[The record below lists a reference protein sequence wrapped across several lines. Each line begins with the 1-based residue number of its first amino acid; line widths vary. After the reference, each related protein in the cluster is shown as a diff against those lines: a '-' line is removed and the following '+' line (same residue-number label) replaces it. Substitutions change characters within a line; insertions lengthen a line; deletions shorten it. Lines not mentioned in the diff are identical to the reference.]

1 MQVLVFMRECPL
13 GPLMLAVH
21 KLCVIGQ
28 AFIVA
33 DVLVQGISIVS
44 CVKRTKE
51 HLLKK
56 GMRACLFPPP
66 PSNIYIQQQ
75 LKKEK
80 TRSLLIRNW
89 DVILVGNTNYS

>member
-56 GMRACLFPPP
+56 GMCACLFFF
-66 PSNIYIQQQ
+66 PSNIYIQRQ

-89 DVILVGNTNYS
+89 DAILVGNTNYS

>member
-33 DVLVQGISIVS
+33 DVLVQGVSIVS

-56 GMRACLFPPP
+56 DMCTWFPPP
-66 PSNIYIQQQ
+66 KYIYIQRQS
-75 LKKEK
+75 KKEK

-89 DVILVGNTNYS
+89 DAILVGNSNYS

>member
-44 CVKRTKE
+44 CVKRMKE

-56 GMRACLFPPP
+56 GMCAYLFSP
-66 PSNIYIQQQ
+66 PSNIYIQRQ

-89 DVILVGNTNYS
+89 DAILVGNTNYS